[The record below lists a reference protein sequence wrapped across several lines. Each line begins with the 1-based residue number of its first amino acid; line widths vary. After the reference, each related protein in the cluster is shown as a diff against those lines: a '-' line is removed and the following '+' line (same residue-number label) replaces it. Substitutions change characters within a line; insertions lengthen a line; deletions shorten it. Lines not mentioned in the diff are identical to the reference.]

1 MIHLT
6 ECWER
11 CDHVLPAPAPEHNW
25 LATEECDSSVQSG
38 VHRTLAEDD
47 FLPPVTDN
55 SQPVT
60 SEHFTPGLLN
70 ALFFVKHAQLTDDG
84 FAYLDNIVK

>member
-1 MIHLT
+1 M
-6 ECWER
+6 
-11 CDHVLPAPAPEHNW
+11 
-25 LATEECDSSVQSG
+25 
-38 VHRTLAEDD
+38 HRTLAEDD

-84 FAYLDNIVK
+84 FAYLDYIVNCQVRKTNSMNSNRK